1 MFYSRYDF
9 NLVHYD
15 NPSHKEQLNNQCFYT
30 KSTFKKV
37 FNVSDNLYSLQ
48 ENILQENLRYFKT
61 SIFQNLR
68 IKEKSAWK
76 WRTWIED

>member
-1 MFYSRYDF
+1 M
-9 NLVHYD
+9 
-15 NPSHKEQLNNQCFYT
+15 FYT
-30 KSTFKKV
+30 KSTFKDI

-68 IKEKSAWK
+68 IKSNLLGSREH
-76 WRTWIED
+76 ED